1 MRRRRVLQAA
11 SALGTLGL
19 AGCFGFGGGS
29 SNPPPRQAEV
39 YEQISANDGEV
50 TVALEDDPEV
60 ESRAEIDG
68 GAALSLGFAPPIG
81 VAAAQKGGRGAG
93 ATGRGTGAYSGAP
106 HNSHGRAIHHGRDDD
121 DEWREDHA
129 DEIEEYDAA
138 IQTVA
143 IGYMG
148 TTDEYSDDPPPV
160 GPLDE
165 WDQRWDDP
173 EPDSTLSMSVDDE
186 GWYRVG
192 AELTSESGSHDFG
205 WESVDFEVDE
215 SGGSYEVENPWQVS
229 PRL

>member
-1 MRRRRVLQAA
+1 M
-11 SALGTLGL
+11 
-19 AGCFGFGGGS
+19 
-29 SNPPPRQAEV
+29 
-39 YEQISANDGEV
+39 
-50 TVALEDDPEV
+50 
-60 ESRAEIDG
+60 
-68 GAALSLGFAPPIG
+68 LSVGFAPPIG

-93 ATGRGTGAYSGAP
+93 ATGRGAGEYSSAP
-106 HNSHGRAIHHGRDDD
+106 HNSHGRAVYHGHRDDD
-121 DEWREDHA
+121 DWREDHE
-129 DEIEEYDAA
+129 DEITEYDAT

-173 EPDSTLSMSVDDE
+173 ETGTTLTMDVGEE

-192 AELTSESGSHDFG
+192 AELTSANGSHDFG
-205 WESVDFEVDE
+205 WESVDFEIDGSE
-215 SGGSYEVENPWQVS
+215 GSYEVENPWQVS